1 MFGTFR
7 HFLILYLLCNQV
19 MNNMYELIGHKR
31 KVKKPSEDRFQ
42 SSKLNSH
49 HRKEHS
55 RKTIRKKI
63 CKSAVL
69 AMPFKPIRTN
79 F

>member
-1 MFGTFR
+1 
-7 HFLILYLLCNQV
+7 

-42 SSKLNSH
+42 SSKLNSY

-69 AMPFKPIRTN
+69 AMPC
-79 F
+79 